1 MKVDV
6 VLLTKNSVL
15 PCLEECV
22 RSIKDHIEVNELI
35 VVDGGSTDDT
45 LEICKRYFPSFK
57 IILDKKGNRATAR
70 KKGIEAVQTEI
81 FMFIDS
87 DVILHPNW
95 HKEANKSFAP
105 NVGAVQGSTI
115 QNIDP
120 IIKDFDYSMRRLR
133 KFLGG
138 LTYKPFLESEHRGF
152 TGDILIKTDLI
163 RDIKIPLFLHH
174 YEDHYIK
181 RWIERKGFLWVRSSE
196 AFCDHYMI
204 NRSAK
209 SSYEGSF
216 IGYAIGYMSVKR
228 SLIALLMIFPKV
240 LFALCLRPNFKM
252 AWWQIRFQFWSAMG
266 VFKAYFNAKPRE
278 DLSRIFQFK
287 HGTRKENI
295 ETDPDYIQ
303 VI

>member
-15 PCLEECV
+15 PCLEDCLKSV
-22 RSIKDHIEVNELI
+22 RDYIDVNDLI
-35 VVDGGSTDDT
+35 VVDGGSTDET
-45 LEICKRYFPSFK
+45 LEICNEYFPDCK
-57 IILDKKGNRATAR
+57 IIMDAEGNRATAR
-70 KKGIEAVQTEI
+70 QRGIEAVQTEI

-87 DVILHPNW
+87 DVVLHPNW
-95 HKEANKSFAP
+95 HKEANKSFAS
-105 NVGAVQGSTI
+105 NVGAVQGGTI

-120 IIKDFDYSMRRLR
+120 NIADFGYSMRRLR

-138 LTYKPFLESEHRGF
+138 LTYKPFLEPEQRGF
-152 TGDILIKTDLI
+152 TGDILIKTDLV
-163 RDIKIPLFLHH
+163 RDIKIPVFLHV

-181 RWIERKGFLWVRSSE
+181 RWIENKGFLWVRSLKAS
-196 AFCDHYMI
+196 CDHYMI

-209 SSYEGSF
+209 SAYEGTF

-228 SLIALLMIFPKV
+228 SLIAILTIFPKV

-252 AWWQIRFQFWSAMG
+252 AWWQLRFQFWSAMG
-266 VFKAYFNAKPRE
+266 VFKAYLNTKPRE
-278 DLSRIFQFK
+278 DLARIFQFK